1 MTKVAE
7 LFFYIE
13 QLRSLRILEL
23 GTQFLTLERR
33 VIFLTRSEIV
43 IVKIP
48 RNVIARNRREIIG

>member
-33 VIFLTRSEIV
+33 VIFFTRSEIV
-43 IVKIP
+43 IVKIQ
-48 RNVIARNRREIIG
+48 ET